1 MKKISLSLIATF
13 TLLSLVGCQQ
23 IQENTE
29 KLKQQS
35 TETIK
40 SASQQFE
47 SAKTQAS
54 QAKNQLDEKT
64 KQAQTAL
71 DAVKKLGE

>member
-1 MKKISLSLIATF
+1 MKKISLGLIATF

-23 IQENTE
+23 IQDNTE

-35 TETIK
+35 AETIK

-47 SAKTQAS
+47 SAKTQAN
-54 QAKNQLDEKT
+54 QAKSQLDEKT
-64 KQAQTAL
+64 KQAQNAL